1 MHNRI
6 ILKKWCGGL
15 CNNIVQLCHAI
26 YLAQKTHSYLEVLSH
41 GGLLK
46 THDLDFTDGE
56 QIQNTISNNF
66 FWLDRKI
73 LGVKTLDWNLR
84 REILKRYIRPMLP
97 EKIFSNTS
105 EDGLTI
111 HIRSG
116 DIFKRK
122 TAVEVFKEARN
133 PLGGLK
139 RVLAGTHR
147 VNPLFVQPP
156 LAFYQKVIESQ
167 PWSHA
172 LIVAQDTENPVIHA
186 LLRSYSNI
194 EFQQRNLESDI
205 TALLSAQNL
214 IIGYGTFGMTWAL
227 LSARLQSLYCPLLPA
242 KVFGELYPEDLR
254 NLGVHTFEFKNY
266 IPLGQWKANVRQ
278 KRMMLNYKASNIIA
292 IAPRWMSLN

>member
-6 ILKKWCGGL
+6 ILNKWYGGL

-26 YLAQKTHSYLEVLSH
+26 YFAEKTHSYLEVLSH
-41 GGLLK
+41 SGLLK
-46 THDLDFTDGE
+46 TYDFDFTDGE

-66 FWLDRKI
+66 FWLDQKI
-73 LGVKTLDWNLR
+73 LGVNAIDWNLR
-84 REILKRYIRPMLP
+84 REILKRYIRQMLP
-97 EKIFSNTS
+97 EKLFSNTG

-133 PLGGLK
+133 PLCGLK
-139 RVLAGTHR
+139 RLLAGTHR
-147 VNPLFVQPP
+147 VHPLFVQPP
-156 LAFYQKVIESQ
+156 LAFYKRVIESQ
-167 PWSHA
+167 PWSHVI
-172 LIVAQDTENPVIHA
+172 IVAQDTENPVINA

-194 EFQQRNLESDI
+194 EFQQRNLENDI

-227 LSARLQSLYCPLLPA
+227 LSDHLQSLYCPLLPA
-242 KVFGELYPEDLR
+242 KVFGELYPEDIN
-254 NLGVHTFEFKNY
+254 NLGVHTFEFRNY
-266 IPLGQWKANVRQ
+266 IQLGQWKASARQ
-278 KRMMLNYKASNIIA
+278 KRMMLNYKPSNIMA
-292 IAPRWMSLN
+292 VGSSTKR